1 VIRPLSAFWL
11 RPRLVAAIGLGA
23 VLALALPIQPV
34 VSRLLVAWCVGVAAY
49 VVLIVAQA
57 GGQSQQALRRTATQL
72 DDSAPVITLFAILA
86 TGASLGAVA
95 TLVAA
100 PNASGSAHV
109 LDLVLAVATMI
120 LSWIFVQV
128 VFTVHYAHV
137 YYGDDADG
145 HSRGG
150 LDFNGDDA
158 PDFYDFLYFT
168 VTVGATSQT
177 SDVDVTSK
185 RMRRIVV
192 AQGAYAFLFNTSI
205 LALAVNLAAGFAGQH

>member
-1 VIRPLSAFWL
+1 MIRPLSAFWL
-11 RPRLVAAIGLGA
+11 RPRLLIAIGLGV
-23 VLALALPIQPV
+23 VLALALPIDPP
-34 VSRLLVAWCVGVAAY
+34 VSRLLVAWCVGVIAY
-49 VVLIVAQA
+49 VVLTVWQVA
-57 GGQSQQALRRTATQL
+57 GQSQDELRRTATQL

-86 TGASLGAVA
+86 TAASLGAVV

-100 PNASGSAHV
+100 PNAPGSAHV

-120 LSWIFVQV
+120 SAWVFVQI

-137 YYGDDADG
+137 YYGDDEDG